1 MQKLSGLCSHWVPVL
16 PQRLGLELVLTLPIS
31 QRLGADNV
39 VRCGGLSGG
48 AWEGGMVASSIS
60 SESKAGS
67 DAQLADV
74 LAAGKQGTGK
84 PVMGWLVRTG
94 ALGRVT
100 LLLPIRGSTWD

>member
-1 MQKLSGLCSHWVPVL
+1 MGGGHGSHINLIRVKG
-16 PQRLGLELVLTLPIS
+16 RL
-31 QRLGADNV
+31 
-39 VRCGGLSGG
+39 
-48 AWEGGMVASSIS
+48 
-60 SESKAGS
+60 